1 MTTTIDTAKI
11 RHENSA
17 DIVTHRLVRDL
28 CDALDEAQARVMRVA
43 LSAASDLCDAAD
55 DLDAERAKVARLRV
69 YVAGA
74 MTVLR
79 DGGYAGTADFCATI
93 LAETAPKEGA

>member
-28 CDALDEAQARVMRVA
+28 CDALDDSQARVVRNA
-43 LSAASDLCDAAD
+43 LSAACDLSELEDER
-55 DLDAERAKVARLRV
+55 DAERAKVARLRETL
-69 YVAGA
+69 ALA
-74 MTVLR
+74 TVLV
-79 DGGYAGTADFCATI
+79 
-93 LAETAPKEGA
+93 ETAPTVLP